1 MESSMSLGVL
11 VAGAALVG
19 VAASSIVL
27 LRHHER
33 SSRAAQARRFG
44 WTLDEQLGPELRA
57 RLAGLTL
64 FEVGHSRRVEW
75 AYRREGP
82 LYLLQYLCETGFEHR
97 RKTHRWSVIV
107 APVRHALGTAVI
119 TAEDWLAATAELPAR
134 KKITGAWGRSTGT
147 NGLLIVEDEDAWRA
161 LLGRQLTPWLERQPP
176 SRSWEVLPEYVVGY
190 DPGSPG
196 ESAMMELAREAQAL
210 CSLLKTADQDQ
221 PETVMKC

>member
-1 MESSMSLGVL
+1 MSLGVL
-11 VAGAALVG
+11 VAGTALVG

-33 SSRAAQARRFG
+33 TARAAQARRFG
-44 WTLDEQLGPELRA
+44 WTLDDQLGPELRA

-64 FEVGHSRRVEW
+64 FEVGHSRRIDR

-107 APVRHALGTAVI
+107 APLRHNLGTAVI

-134 KKITGAWGRSTGT
+134 KTISGMWGRSTGT
-147 NGLLIVEDEDAWRA
+147 NGLVIVEDEEAWRS
-161 LLGRQLTPWLERQPP
+161 LLGRQLGQWLERQPV

-196 ESAMMELAREAQAL
+196 EAAMMELATEAQAL
-210 CSLLKTADQDQ
+210 CSLLRMADQDQ
-221 PETVMKC
+221 PATVMKC

>member
-1 MESSMSLGVL
+1 MSLGVL
-11 VAGAALVG
+11 VAGTALVG

-64 FEVGHSRRVEW
+64 FEVGHSRRIEW

-82 LYLLQYLCETGFEHR
+82 IYLLQYLCETGFEHR

-107 APVRHALGTAVI
+107 APLRHSLGTAVI

-134 KKITGAWGRSTGT
+134 KTISGIWGRSTNT
-147 NGLLIVEDEDAWRA
+147 NGLVIVEDEEAWRA
-161 LLGRQLTPWLERQPP
+161 LLDRKLGQWLNRQPP

-196 ESAMMELAREAQAL
+196 ESAMMDLASEAQAL
-210 CSLLKTADQDQ
+210 CSMLKTADQDL
-221 PETVMKC
+221 PATVMKY